1 MKHPPLNLPVT
12 PSATPP
18 SDPRKR
24 RIGWTV
30 ALLAALL
37 IAGLVS
43 RTLYVRSQERAAA
56 QAPPK
61 PAPPL
66 ELAAAD
72 TLVARTQDFNRTL
85 AVTGGLKAYNS
96 AVVRAKVAAEVKTL
110 SVREGDTVKAGQ
122 TIGQL
127 DTLEVDLRVQ
137 QAEQNAA
144 SARAQ
149 LDITRRALDNNRA
162 LMAQGFIS
170 PTGLEN
176 SISNESA
183 ARATLQAAV
192 SAVDLARKAR
202 ADTQLIAPLSGLVS
216 QRLVQPGERVAV
228 DARLVEIVDLSRIEL
243 EAAVTPEDVGRVA
256 IGQMARLEVDGLAAP
271 VPARVVR
278 INPSTQAG
286 TRAVMVYL
294 SIEPH
299 PNLRQG
305 LFATG
310 TIDLES
316 RRVLAVP
323 TSAVRVDQAQPYVL
337 AVVGEHIELR
347 KVTLGVRGELRID
360 GRVESAVELTGGVD
374 EGAVLLRGAAGA
386 LRDGTKVRVPGS
398 ASGAAAAATPG
409 ASTAR

>member
-1 MKHPPLNLPVT
+1 M
-12 PSATPP
+12 
-18 SDPRKR
+18 
-24 RIGWTV
+24 

-37 IAGLVS
+37 IAGLVA

-72 TLVARTQDFNRTL
+72 TLVVRTQDFNRTL

-176 SISNESA
+176 SISNESS

-192 SAVDLARKAR
+192 AAVDLARKAR

-216 QRLVQPGERVAV
+216 QRLVQTGERVAV

-243 EAAVTPEDVGRVA
+243 EAAVTPEDVARVA

-337 AVVGEHIELR
+337 AVVGDHIALR
-347 KVTLGVRGELRID
+347 KVTLGARGELRID
-360 GRVESAVELTGGVD
+360 GRVESAVEVTGGVD
-374 EGAVLLRGAAGA
+374 EGAVLLRGATGA

-398 ASGAAAAATPG
+398 ATAAATPG
-409 ASTAR
+409 ASAAR

>member
-1 MKHPPLNLPVT
+1 MI

-24 RIGWTV
+24 SIGWIV
-30 ALLAALL
+30 ALIAALV
-37 IAGLVS
+37 IAALVA
-43 RTLYVRSQERAAA
+43 RTLYIRSQEHAAA

-66 ELAAAD
+66 ELAATD
-72 TLVARTQDFNRTL
+72 TLVLSTQDFNRTL

-149 LDITRRALDNNRA
+149 LDINRRALDNNRA

-192 SAVDLARKAR
+192 AAVDLARKAR
-202 ADTQLIAPLSGLVS
+202 ADTRLIAPLSGLVS

-228 DARLVEIVDLSRIEL
+228 DAPLVGIVDLSRIEL
-243 EAAVTPEDVGRVA
+243 EAAVTPEDVGGVA
-256 IGQMARLEVDGLAAP
+256 IGQTARLAVDGLAAP

-310 TIDLES
+310 AIDLES

-337 AVVGEHIELR
+337 AVVGDHIELR

-360 GRVESAVELTGGVD
+360 GRVESAVEVTGGVA

-386 LRDGTKVRVPGS
+386 VRDGTKVRVAAS
-398 ASGAAAAATPG
+398 SSGAAAAATPG
-409 ASTAR
+409 ASAAR

>member
-1 MKHPPLNLPVT
+1 LNLPVT
-12 PSATPP
+12 PSPTPP

-24 RIGWTV
+24 RIGWIV

-37 IAGLVS
+37 IAGLVA
-43 RTLYVRSQERAAA
+43 RTLYIRSQEHAAA

-66 ELAAAD
+66 ELAATD
-72 TLVARTQDFNRTL
+72 TLVLSTQDFNRTL
-85 AVTGGLKAYNS
+85 SVTGGLKAYNS
-96 AVVRAKVAAEVKTL
+96 AVVRAKVAAEVKLL

-192 SAVDLARKAR
+192 AAVDLARKAR

-228 DARLVEIVDLSRIEL
+228 DAPLVGIVDLSRIEL
-243 EAAVTPEDVGRVA
+243 EAAVTPEDVGGVA
-256 IGQMARLEVDGLAAP
+256 IGQTARLAVDGLAAP
-271 VPARVVR
+271 VSARVVR

-294 SIEPH
+294 SLAPH

-310 TIDLES
+310 AIDLES

-337 AVVGEHIELR
+337 AVVGDHIELR

-360 GRVESAVELTGGVD
+360 GRVESAVELTGGVN
-374 EGAVLLRGAAGA
+374 EGTVLLRGAAGA
-386 LRDGTKVRVPGS
+386 VRDGTKVRVAAS
-398 ASGAAAAATPG
+398 ATSGAAAATPG
-409 ASTAR
+409 TPVAR